1 MRAADKLYAVEYAPQ
16 LPTPPLPSIL
26 IPRQVMG
33 NGSRLSTIER
43 ILARRTCEFPQPGIR
58 PSNFHKVTT
67 NLIIGNTMPQQQ
79 QQQQSHK
86 SWQPKEIC
94 VGYLYAPLTFGL
106 TLKLLEKSRRACV
119 CVCVEKPHSH
129 WHKTTNKSVY
139 TYTVNNFL
147 GSPFVLL
154 ILRLADEN
162 SFFFFGSLLV
172 YYFQFC

>member
-79 QQQQSHK
+79 QQQSHK

-94 VGYLYAPLTFGL
+94 VGYLYAPLTFRP

-119 CVCVEKPHSH
+119 CVCV
-129 WHKTTNKSVY
+129 WKSR
-139 TYTVNNFL
+139 TVI
-147 GSPFVLL
+147 GIRPQ
-154 ILRLADEN
+154 I
-162 SFFFFGSLLV
+162 SLFTHTL
-172 YYFQFC
+172 